1 MKSFLNKNSKI
12 LFAKI
17 SKKVFLLCCLLI
29 LFSNKNSL
37 ADIVRSTTFDD
48 RLACEKSRGSWRD
61 FGNSCVDKCSYKFD
75 QYAVCAYAIKF
86 GCDCGKNRCL
96 HEDKCI
102 SISEYKKID
111 DERILKDKEIVDEI
125 KELRIKRAKKF
136 KNEYLN
142 KLAGIYGADP
152 NYRDP
157 NRNYQ
162 EQKELPPNTFKN
174 TNRQLV
180 YNYIVKKRNDKILAK
195 AKAQEEI
202 DLKNKLTEDPNK
214 VVEDQQDES
223 NKPKL
228 FKFINEPK
236 NDNLTQNNS
245 NKSVENNDENLNNNN
260 VSKNAPIVLKPIE
273 EEPVAVNASPKN
285 NEESFFKKFT
295 KTPKDFIDEA
305 NKILQND
312 SNKQNVENKN
322 NNTNIPPVYEKQ
334 QNGEND
340 FKNGDVIN
348 NIDAIPQFTN

>member
-1 MKSFLNKNSKI
+1 VKSFLSKKSKI
-12 LFAKI
+12 FFAEI
-17 SKKVFLLCCLLI
+17 SKKIFLLCCLLI
-29 LFSNKNSL
+29 LFSNENSL

-75 QYAVCAYAIKF
+75 QYAVCAYAITF

-96 HEDKCI
+96 HQDKCI
-102 SISEYKKID
+102 SINEYKKID

-202 DLKNKLTEDPNK
+202 DLKNKLIEDSNK
-214 VVEDQQDES
+214 VAENQQEES
-223 NKPKL
+223 DKPKL
-228 FKFINEPK
+228 FKFINELK
-236 NDNLTQNNS
+236 NDNLTQDNS
-245 NKSVENNDENLNNNN
+245 NKSMENNNN
-260 VSKNAPIVLKPIE
+260 ITKNAPIVLKPIE
-273 EEPVAVNASPKN
+273 EEPAVVDSPPKN
-285 NEESFFKKFT
+285 NEESFFRKFT
-295 KTPKDFIDEA
+295 KTPQDIFDEA
-305 NKILQND
+305 NKILQNQD
-312 SNKQNVENKN
+312 NKQNVENKN
-322 NNTNIPPVYEKQ
+322 NDMNIPPVYVKQ

-348 NIDAIPQFTN
+348 NIEGIPQFTN